1 MAVIE
6 LNHEEAST
14 TLDEYLRYCQI
25 ISDAFTK
32 ALDQNECN
40 VKILVGIAQE
50 ITNQKEEVEDLWEIM
65 KPEVY
70 IPPAAGEQVVVKD
83 SDNKLSVVEQPTNTN
98 QNNSID
104 IVKRKIKVTCYFCD
118 VGWPGIDFNENF
130 NWSFQKLKASLDTYI
145 STFKQITNPNMCHV
159 SSAFDYTCLN
169 DLLKLVTMLLMAY
182 SAVLA
187 LRKLSGISLSA
198 FIKGVISGLLGQLL
212 GSISL
217 QLDLSK
223 TGLSCIIK
231 VLELIANNI
240 PDSESLPNYLSDED
254 LQLIAESLDLGK
266 LPEQKASG
274 TNTVKVPI
282 YESYT
287 DSDGVVKQR
296 IVKHEERQV
305 PDTVKTTPL
314 PNDSLVQPQTIEERE
329 AQIPYVNLGTD
340 KSLEQSKFQKIL
352 SMYENDK
359 GQNFFKQFVADL
371 KKDTQDF
378 DNILSNSFKYVNDTI
393 AQATDDF
400 NTTIS
405 QLFGL
410 LDYFQCEFARTGT
423 DFLELLEYAQKLINV
438 INLLSAV
445 ISVIARK
452 QVKKLCKT
460 KESIKDFSD
469 IIRKDIELGGSH
481 DLDPTDVIEEFIGRV
496 VGETKDEN
504 DQIVPI
510 IYDKPKEPLLPKL
523 SLTTCNLKEFIDAHN
538 IDNIID
544 KAIEEVRKD
553 LQDDRN
559 TAKYPNYNPKT
570 TDFPHVSL
578 PDENVIDKDNWK
590 VYPIQFVRPDFTKP
604 EWFQKERE
612 GQVKDI
618 LTNDNKDYGLKSILD
633 FVYNNPLDRNTTTKN
648 TDTNAESNETV
659 YTQQPSDDNSFRE
672 RIKTPTHLD
681 NGNKSTFKNECRN
694 IEDVL
699 TLLGTIQ
706 RK

>member
-40 VKILVGIAQE
+40 VKVLVGIAQE

-70 IPPAAGEQVVVKD
+70 IPPAVGEQVVVKD
-83 SDNKLSVVEQPTNTN
+83 LDNNLSVVEQPTNTN
-98 QNNSID
+98 QNNSIAT
-104 IVKRKIKVTCYFCD
+104 VKRKMKDSCYDCD
-118 VGWPGIDFNENF
+118 IGWPGLDFNENF

-145 STFKQITNPNMCHV
+145 KSFKQITNPNMCHV
-159 SSAFDYTCLN
+159 SSAFNYACLN
-169 DLLKLVTMLLMAY
+169 DLLKLIALLLTAY
-182 SAVLA
+182 SAILA

-231 VLELIANNI
+231 VFEEIASNV
-240 PDSESLPNYLSDED
+240 PDSENLATYISETD
-254 LQLIAESLDLGK
+254 LQLIANSLDSGK

-274 TNTVKVPI
+274 TNTIKVPI

-287 DSDGVVKQR
+287 DENGIAKQR
-296 IVKHEERQV
+296 VVRYEEQQV

-340 KSLEQSKFQKIL
+340 KSSEQSKFQQAL
-352 SMYENDK
+352 GNYQNDK
-359 GQNFFKQFVADL
+359 GQNFLKQYISNL
-371 KKDTQDF
+371 KKDTQDY
-378 DNILSNSFKYVNDTI
+378 DSVVSGSFKYVNDTI
-393 AQATDDF
+393 SQATDDF
-400 NTTIS
+400 NGTIS

-423 DFLELLEYAQKLINV
+423 DFLELLEYMQRLINV
-438 INLLSAV
+438 INLLSAIV
-445 ISVIARK
+445 SVIAKK
-452 QVKKLCKT
+452 QVEKLCKT
-460 KESIKDFSD
+460 KESIRDFSD
-469 IIRKDIELGGSH
+469 IIRKDIDLGGSH
-481 DLDPTDVIEEFIGRV
+481 DLDPVDVIEEFIGKV
-496 VGETKDEN
+496 VDETKDEN
-504 DQIVPI
+504 DEIVPI

-559 TAKYPNYNPKT
+559 TIKYPDYNPRT
-570 TDFPHVSL
+570 NDFPHVSL

-604 EWFQKERE
+604 EWFEKERE

-618 LTNDNKDYGLKSILD
+618 LTNDNEDYGLKSILD
-633 FVYNNPLDRNTTTKN
+633 FVYNNPLDRNTITKN
-648 TDTNAESNETV
+648 TDTESNETV
-659 YTQQPSDDNSFRE
+659 DTQQPSDDNSFRE

>member
-6 LNHEEAST
+6 LNHEESST

-40 VKILVGIAQE
+40 VKVLVGIAQE

-70 IPPAAGEQVVVKD
+70 IPPATGEQVVVKD
-83 SDNKLSVVEQPTNTN
+83 LDNNLSVVEQPTNTN
-98 QNNSID
+98 QNNSINT
-104 IVKRKIKVTCYFCD
+104 VKRKMKDSCYHCD
-118 VGWPGIDFNENF
+118 IGWPGLDFNENF

-145 STFKQITNPNMCHV
+145 SSFKQITNPNMCHV
-159 SSAFDYTCLN
+159 SSAFNYSCLQ
-169 DLLKLVTMLLMAY
+169 DLLKLIALLLSAY
-182 SAVLA
+182 SAILA

-231 VLELIANNI
+231 VFEEIANNI
-240 PDSESLPNYLSDED
+240 PDSENLATYISDTD
-254 LQLIAESLDLGK
+254 LQLIANSLDSGK
-266 LPEQKASG
+266 LPKQKASE
-274 TNTVKVPI
+274 TNTIKVPI

-287 DSDGVVKQR
+287 DSDGIVKQR
-296 IVKHEERQV
+296 VVRYEERQV

-314 PNDSLVQPQTIEERE
+314 PDDSLVQPQTIEEKE

-340 KSLEQSKFQKIL
+340 KSLEQSKFQQAL
-352 SMYENDK
+352 GNYQNDK
-359 GQNFFKQFVADL
+359 GQNFLKQYITNL
-371 KKDTQDF
+371 KKDTQNYN
-378 DNILSNSFKYVNDTI
+378 NILSGSFKYVNDTI
-393 AQATDDF
+393 SQATDDF
-400 NTTIS
+400 NATIS

-423 DFLELLEYAQKLINV
+423 DFLELLEYMQRLINV

-445 ISVIARK
+445 VSVIAKK
-452 QVKKLCKT
+452 QVEKLCKT

-469 IIRKDIELGGSH
+469 IIRKDIDLGGSH
-481 DLDPTDVIEEFIGRV
+481 DLDPVDVIEEFIGKV
-496 VGETKDEN
+496 VDETKDEN
-504 DQIVPI
+504 DEIIPI

-523 SLTTCNLKEFIDAHN
+523 SLRTCNLKEFIDAHN

-559 TAKYPNYNPKT
+559 TIKYPDYNPRT

-578 PDENVIDKDNWK
+578 PDQNVIDKDNWR

-604 EWFQKERE
+604 EWFEKERE

-618 LTNDNKDYGLKSILD
+618 LTNDNQDYGLKSILD

-648 TDTNAESNETV
+648 TDAVSNETV
-659 YTQQPSDDNSFRE
+659 DTQQPSDDNSFRE